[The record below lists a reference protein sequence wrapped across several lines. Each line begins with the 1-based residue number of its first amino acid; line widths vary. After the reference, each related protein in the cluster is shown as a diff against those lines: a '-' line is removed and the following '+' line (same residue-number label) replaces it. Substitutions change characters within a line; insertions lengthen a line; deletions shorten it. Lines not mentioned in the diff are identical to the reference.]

1 MANWNRGNFFAV
13 CPEHP
18 WTVVD
23 INRPI
28 CRVCAEI
35 GAPNNGVLSKPKI
48 WHKKYTDTWIRTS
61 KRPQMEFDRM
71 KEQRNRQ
78 MALEG
83 TEAGLNAAFSR
94 LMQAR
99 GNEGPDDPAQNDPS
113 VKYRRMIAR
122 NPAGYDNR
130 FCQSRNC
137 NAMVPRGSN
146 YCTACQ
152 ERGDAGDE
160 MGLTPEGNY
169 TTGRNY

>member
-1 MANWNRGNFFAV
+1 MANWNQGNYFAV

-23 INRPI
+23 INNPW
-28 CRVCAEI
+28 CRVCSQI
-35 GAPNNGVLSKPKI
+35 GAPNNGSVSNPKI
-48 WHKKYTDTWIRTS
+48 WHKKHTSTWLRTS
-61 KRPQMEFDRM
+61 KGPQMEFDRM
-71 KEQRNRQ
+71 MEQRNQRNSQ
-78 MALEG
+78 QSLE
-83 TEAGLNAAFSR
+83 NAAFSR

-99 GNEGPDDPAQNDPS
+99 GNEGPDDPAQNAPS

-152 ERGDAGDE
+152 ERGDMGDE
-160 MGLTPEGNY
+160 TGLTPEGNY